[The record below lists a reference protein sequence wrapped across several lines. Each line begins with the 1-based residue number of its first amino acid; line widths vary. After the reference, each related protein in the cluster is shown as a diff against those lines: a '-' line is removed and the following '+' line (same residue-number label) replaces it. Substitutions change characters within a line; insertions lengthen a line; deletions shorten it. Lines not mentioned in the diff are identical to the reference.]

1 MKTRSILLV
10 VALAIYVSCWG
21 MLFKAAVDMKHEVER
36 VTGEYTAHC
45 GK

>member
-21 MLFKAAVDMKHEVER
+21 MLFKAAVNKAKAGAAVTTATSCER
-36 VTGEYTAHC
+36 
-45 GK
+45 